1 MTPDPQECCFD
12 EWARCYGRKARRKGT
27 AARVTTAMLTSLERA
42 GLAGR
47 TVLDVGCGAGDLAL
61 GTLERGA
68 ARADGVDL
76 GPGAIAEAR
85 NLAAERGLAD
95 RASFTV
101 GDGATFDLPRA
112 DVVVLHRVLCCY
124 RSADE
129 LLANTVPSAR
139 QVFAF
144 TAPVDRGVAGAC
156 NRAFS
161 KAGNAWYRLRDRK
174 FHGFRSVIHDLDACE
189 HAIEASGFR
198 RLDRRRSRWVW
209 DLRVYGRS
217 DVALASS

>member
-1 MTPDPQECCFD
+1 VKPDPQDCCFD
-12 EWARCYGRKARRKGT
+12 EWARGYGRKARRTGT
-27 AARVTTAMLTSLERA
+27 AAKVTTAMLASLEGA

-85 NLAAERGLAD
+85 SLAAERGLAD
-95 RASFTV
+95 RAAFTV
-101 GDGATFDLPRA
+101 GDGATVDLPRA

-124 RSADE
+124 RSADA
-129 LLANTVPSAR
+129 LLANAVPAAR

-144 TAPVDRGVAGAC
+144 TAPVDHGPAGAY
-156 NRAFS
+156 NQAVSRL
-161 KAGNAWYRLRDRK
+161 GNGWYRLRDRK
-174 FHGFRSVIHDLDACE
+174 FRGFRVAIHDLDACE
-189 HAIEASGFR
+189 RAIEASGFR
-198 RLDRRRSRWVW
+198 RLVRRRSRWVW
-209 DLRVYGRS
+209 DLRVYERS
-217 DVALASS
+217 EAAFASA